1 MDMLN
6 SQLFTFVFAFVL
18 FLLGVVVSFITSQPG
33 VKRMEDLDSG
43 V

>member
-1 MDMLN
+1 MLN

-18 FLLGVVVSFITSQPG
+18 FLVAFCVSFLTSLPA

-43 V
+43 IN